1 MQQYQVPVIRK
12 GAIILSNTG
21 GQLGYSD
28 HAYGYGYGY
37 AGKEAEGVADRLR
50 TVDGMRREIKNRQQ
64 AIKTFEDQ
72 LDDAKGNER
81 QRIKDLIQ
89 KYKKQIRELEAGIKA
104 KTERKAKRG
113 RFWDRVKARVGV
125 YSGLALTDVA
135 DAADDF
141 SGMVDDYT
149 DWFGNQ
155 SMLVRAGILL
165 GAAGLGYV
173 AYKGY
178 QKHKSS
184 K

>member
-1 MQQYQVPVIRK
+1 VQQYQVPVIRK
-12 GAIILSNTG
+12 GAIILSNMG
-21 GQLGYSD
+21 GHFGYSE
-28 HAYGYGYGY
+28 YGYGYGY

-50 TVDGMRREIKNRQQ
+50 TVDGMRREIKNREQ
-64 AIKTFEDQ
+64 AIKTFEKQ

-104 KTERKAKRG
+104 KTSRKEKRG
-113 RFWDRVKARVGV
+113 RFWERAKARFGV
-125 YSGLALTDVA
+125 YSGLALTD
-135 DAADDF
+135 AADDL
-141 SGMVDDYT
+141 SGMVDDYA
-149 DWFGNQ
+149 DWYKGQ

-165 GAAGLGYV
+165 GAAGLTYA

-178 QKHKSS
+178 QKHKSR